1 MAAGAC
7 WNVWTL
13 IPIHFLGSINKS
25 RQLCGGREM
34 VFFRAQQE
42 PPSLLP
48 LQGAGQAQN
57 SKTTKSR
64 HFQCLTK
71 WLCFRKNQKVGKNWT
86 AFVLRVIPLLKEF
99 RWEKRN
105 LLKMHKHI
113 SEYHLKSP
121 KILWN
126 SKLEALRESSRDFQ
140 LQIDSTWGP
149 QTTAHN
155 GALERIGLVL
165 LCV

>member
-1 MAAGAC
+1 
-7 WNVWTL
+7 
-13 IPIHFLGSINKS
+13 
-25 RQLCGGREM
+25 M

-86 AFVLRVIPLLKEF
+86 AFVLSVIPLLKEF

-126 SKLEALRESSRDFQ
+126 WKSDALMWSSEDVVHLGSPERDGSLGHRQNCAGLSVCVCVCARACRLFPKRATFQ
-140 LQIDSTWGP
+140 
-149 QTTAHN
+149 
-155 GALERIGLVL
+155 
-165 LCV
+165 